1 MAGRLKRGMV
11 WLGLWEPDEH
21 DLEGETHPR
30 DQRDAGAA
38 RSAPATALRRVRDNG
53 GEQRERDRYD
63 EPVEAVVR
71 PIPSPVPG
79 KVHLVEPAGFN
90 DAEEIGEKFKA
101 DIPVIVNLQGM
112 DNDVSKRLIDFA
124 AGLTYGLDGRI
135 QRVAD
140 KVFLLTP
147 RNVEVSAEEKARL
160 IEKGFFNQS

>member
-1 MAGRLKRGMV
+1 LKRGMV

-21 DLEGETHPR
+21 DLEGEPR
-30 DQRDAGAA
+30 AA
-38 RSAPATALRRVRDNG
+38 RPAPATALRRVRDDG
-53 GEQRERDRYD
+53 PERRDRERYD

-124 AGLTYGLDGRI
+124 AGLTFGLDGRI

-147 RNVEVSAEEKARL
+147 RNVEVSAEERRRL
-160 IEKGFFNQS
+160 QERGFFNQS

>member
-1 MAGRLKRGMV
+1 M
-11 WLGLWEPDEH
+11 
-21 DLEGETHPR
+21 
-30 DQRDAGAA
+30 
-38 RSAPATALRRVRDNG
+38 RRVRDDSP
-53 GEQRERDRYD
+53 EQRERERYD

-147 RNVEVSAEEKARL
+147 RNVEVSAEERRRL
-160 IEKGFFNQS
+160 QERGFFNQS

>member
-1 MAGRLKRGMV
+1 MV

-21 DLEGETHPR
+21 DLEGESR
-30 DQRDAGAA
+30 DPRDAGAA
-38 RSAPATALRRVRDNG
+38 RAAPATALRRVRDDA
-53 GEQRERDRYD
+53 EQRERDRYD

-124 AGLTYGLDGRI
+124 AGLTFGLDGRI
-135 QRVAD
+135 QPVAD

-147 RNVEVSAEEKARL
+147 ANVEVSAEERRRL
-160 IEKGFFNQS
+160 QERGFFNQA

>member
-30 DQRDAGAA
+30 DQRDTGAA
-38 RSAPATALRRVRDNG
+38 RAAPATALRRVRDD

-124 AGLTYGLDGRI
+124 AGLTFGLHGRLE
-135 QRVAD
+135 RVTA
-140 KVFLLTP
+140 KVFLLSP
-147 RNVEVSAEEKARL
+147 HNVSVTAQDKAR
-160 IEKGFFNQS
+160 IENGFFNQS

>member
-1 MAGRLKRGMV
+1 MAGKLKRGMV
-11 WLGLWEPDEH
+11 WLGLWEPDEQ
-21 DLEGETHPR
+21 DLAEAEGMGTTRP
-30 DQRDAGAA
+30 
-38 RSAPATALRRVRDNG
+38 APPTPALRRVRDDHHIDL
-53 GEQRERDRYD
+53 RDRYD

-71 PIPSPVPG
+71 PIPSAVPG

-101 DIPVIVNLQGM
+101 DIPVIVTLQGM

-124 AGLTYGLDGRI
+124 AGLTFGLDGRI

-147 RNVEVSAEEKARL
+147 RNVEVSAEERRRL
-160 IEKGFFNQS
+160 QERGFFNQS

>member
-1 MAGRLKRGMV
+1 MAGKLKRGMV
-11 WLGLWEPDEH
+11 WLGLWEPDEQ
-21 DLEGETHPR
+21 DLAEAEGMGTTRPV
-30 DQRDAGAA
+30 
-38 RSAPATALRRVRDNG
+38 PTTPALRRVRDDHIDL
-53 GEQRERDRYD
+53 RDRYD

-71 PIPSPVPG
+71 PIPSAVPG

-124 AGLTYGLDGRI
+124 AGLTFGLDGRI

-147 RNVEVSAEEKARL
+147 RNVEVSAEERRRL
-160 IEKGFFNQS
+160 QERGFFNQS

>member
-1 MAGRLKRGMV
+1 MV

-21 DLEGETHPR
+21 DLEGELRERSDR
-30 DQRDAGAA
+30 DSGVPAG
-38 RSAPATALRRVRDNG
+38 RAPATALRRVRDDTP
-53 GEQRERDRYD
+53 EQRDRERYD

-124 AGLTYGLDGRI
+124 AGLTFGLDGRI

-147 RNVEVSAEEKARL
+147 RNVEVSAEERRRL
-160 IEKGFFNQS
+160 QERGFFNQS